1 MEKVYGNEEWEIQIN
16 TKDNI
21 NKIKN
26 KDMVYLF
33 GKMVI
38 YTREIIRM
46 I

>member
-1 MEKVYGNEEWEIQIN
+1 MEKAFGNEEWATPIN
-16 TKDNI
+16 IKDNI